1 MKKIIITGILGQD
14 GSNLAEYLLNTQ
26 DDCFIYGV
34 YKRGSNPNTDNIN
47 EIKSNK
53 KFNLVAGDITDQTS
67 LDNIVQDIRPDYFI
81 NFAANSFVGTSWGT
95 PEQVFNVNTLGV
107 LKCLEAIRKFS
118 PSCKFYSAGSSEEF
132 GDTLYSPQDEKHPFI
147 PVSPYGVSKTAA
159 RHLVDVYRRSYGL
172 FAIHGTL
179 FNHEGP
185 KRGIEFVTRKI
196 TKNIAKILVE
206 LESTG
211 EVTHSFD
218 LGNVYAH
225 KDWSDSRDMVRGI
238 WMMLQQESPKEF
250 ILASGKTRTIKEFV
264 HAAFQTASIDG
275 KWIDDQNPLNEKYE
289 IYVPDAYVA
298 IRINKNL
305 YRPTEVGIQ
314 RGDYT
319 AIKNHLGWEPQISF
333 EDMVKDMIEN
343 DKNTID

>member
-1 MKKIIITGILGQD
+1 
-14 GSNLAEYLLNTQ
+14 
-26 DDCFIYGV
+26 
-34 YKRGSNPNTDNIN
+34 
-47 EIKSNK
+47 
-53 KFNLVAGDITDQTS
+53 
-67 LDNIVQDIRPDYFI
+67 
-81 NFAANSFVGTSWGT
+81 
-95 PEQVFNVNTLGV
+95 
-107 LKCLEAIRKFS
+107 
-118 PSCKFYSAGSSEEF
+118 
-132 GDTLYSPQDEKHPFI
+132 
-147 PVSPYGVSKTAA
+147 
-159 RHLVDVYRRSYGL
+159 
-172 FAIHGTL
+172 
-179 FNHEGP
+179 
-185 KRGIEFVTRKI
+185 
-196 TKNIAKILVE
+196 
-206 LESTG
+206 
-211 EVTHSFD
+211 
-218 LGNVYAH
+218 
-225 KDWSDSRDMVRGI
+225 MVRGI